1 MFSLY
6 QPQSQLKIFEEIL
19 DCESHKPVN
28 ISIIDDIIFVKLE
41 AKDKSAT
48 CPRCGCKSHKLHQ
61 NHEHLVQDLA
71 WNGKAVYLQ
80 INSRQFKCDKCGKPF
95 TETLEIKPFRR
106 AYTKRFA
113 LDIVDRV
120 LASNILAIAE
130 QTSLSEYQIQHIL
143 NDVGKLLRN
152 QTPKNLV
159 RLGIDEI
166 SLRKGSGRYCAVLVD
181 LDSHEIIGLLRSRKQ
196 DEIREVLMS
205 WGSEVLNS
213 IKLVSMDLSKSYKSI
228 INEVLP
234 DVEVVADRFHVM
246 KQINDE
252 LDSKRKDER
261 RKATVEV
268 KEARSKAKKKE
279 KEEIEDAIKGSK
291 YPLLK
296 NEIDLLN
303 EQKEKLKKV
312 KEVSPILEQMHNL
325 KEEFRTIFEKSHN
338 WGDGTLELMNWIK
351 KASNVFSKSC
361 QTLINWF
368 GEVTGYFEHHISN
381 GCVEGLNN
389 KLKVIKRCGYGFRN
403 FENFEIRVLLS
414 CTKSIDLAY

>member
-1 MFSLY
+1 MLPRY

-19 DCESHKPVN
+19 DLESHKPVH
-28 ISIIDDIIFVKLE
+28 ISIIDDLILVKLE

-61 NHEHLVQDLA
+61 NHEHIVQDLT

-80 INSRQFKCDKCGKPF
+80 INSRQFKCDKYGKPF
-95 TETLEIKPFRR
+95 TETLEMKPFRR
-106 AYTKRFA
+106 GYTKRFA

-120 LASNILAIAE
+120 LSSNILAVAE
-130 QTSLSEYQIQHIL
+130 QTSLSEYQIQNIL

-152 QTPKNLV
+152 QIPKNLV
-159 RLGIDEI
+159 KLGIDEI

-181 LDSHEIIGLLRSRKQ
+181 LDRHEIIGLLKSRKQ

-205 WGSEVLNS
+205 WGDEVLNS
-213 IKLVSMDLSKSYKSI
+213 IKLVSMDLSSSYKSI

-234 DVEVVADRFHVM
+234 EVEIVADRFHVM

-252 LDSKRKDER
+252 LDSKRKKEK
-261 RKATVEV
+261 RKATAEAE
-268 KEARSKAKKKE
+268 KARSKAKKKE
-279 KEEIEDAIKGSK
+279 KEEIEDALKGSK

-296 NEIDLLN
+296 NEVDLLN
-303 EQKEKLKKV
+303 EQKEKLEKV
-312 KEVSPILEQMHNL
+312 KEVSPILAQMHNL
-325 KEEFRTIFEKSHN
+325 KEEFRTIFEKSQN
-338 WGDGTLELMNWIK
+338 WGEGTLELMDWIE
-351 KASNVFSKSC
+351 KASNVYSKSC

-403 FENFEIRVLLS
+403 FENFELRVLLS
-414 CTKSIDLAY
+414 CTKSIDFAY

>member
-1 MFSLY
+1 MLPRY

-19 DCESHKPVN
+19 DLESHKPVN
-28 ISIIDDIIFVKLE
+28 ISIIDDLIFVKLE

-61 NHEHLVQDLA
+61 NHEHLVQDMP
-71 WNGKAVYLQ
+71 WNEKAVYLQ

-106 AYTKRFA
+106 SYTKRFA

-120 LASNILAIAE
+120 LSSNILAVAE
-130 QTSLSEYQIQHIL
+130 QTSLSEYQIQNIL

-152 QTPKNLV
+152 QIPKNLV
-159 RLGIDEI
+159 KLGIDEI

-181 LDSHEIIGLLRSRKQ
+181 LDRHEIIGLLKSRKQ

-205 WGSEVLNS
+205 WGDEVLNS
-213 IKLVSMDLSKSYKSI
+213 IKLVSMDLSSSYKSI

-234 DVEVVADRFHVM
+234 EVEIVADRFHVM

-252 LDSKRKDER
+252 LDSKRKKEK
-261 RKATVEV
+261 RKATAEAE
-268 KEARSKAKKKE
+268 KARSKAKKKE
-279 KEEIEDAIKGSK
+279 KEEIEDALKGSK

-296 NEIDLLN
+296 NEVDLLN
-303 EQKEKLKKV
+303 EQKEKLEKV
-312 KEVSPILEQMHNL
+312 KEVSPILAQMHNL
-325 KEEFRTIFEKSHN
+325 KEEFRTIFEKSQN
-338 WGDGTLELMNWIK
+338 WGEGTLELMDWIE
-351 KASNVFSKSC
+351 KASNVYSKSC

-403 FENFEIRVLLS
+403 FENFEIWVLLS
-414 CTKSIDLAY
+414 CNKSMNLAY